1 MSTYF
6 KQKVPEVFMRQDGRL
21 VGGVCEGNAGPS
33 YKKKKKEEASR
44 LFSDEAQQ
52 SLWKITDAVHFT
64 VYL

>member
-1 MSTYF
+1 
-6 KQKVPEVFMRQDGRL
+6 MRQDGRL

-33 YKKKKKEEASR
+33 YKKKKKKKEEEAAR

-52 SLWKITDAVHFT
+52 SLWKITDAVRFT